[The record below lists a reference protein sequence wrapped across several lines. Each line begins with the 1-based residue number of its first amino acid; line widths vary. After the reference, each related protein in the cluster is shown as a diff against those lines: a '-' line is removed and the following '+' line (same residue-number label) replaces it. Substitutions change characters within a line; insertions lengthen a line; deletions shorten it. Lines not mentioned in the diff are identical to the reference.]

1 VVISGIRGVIATV
14 SIYCL
19 AGLLSTLVAQAPFL
33 LAAKDWSMPPP
44 HPFTSRNVILSGG
57 LPLLVGV
64 LIGIYFCGHRR
75 AIQNGLRPLLG
86 VLVLLIAF
94 APIRHRWV
102 WGDDVSATIEITG
115 FPIYSWLTN
124 AIGELVGDSLVALLP
139 VLMVGLACKLMVAR
153 WHWKIVW
160 IGVVI
165 LVVTDWMT
173 DEILL
178 ILLRYNWF
186 PPIVTQSLKYGAW
199 VGVLAGTA
207 GVWIFWSTTAPEQD
221 RQALSL
227 RP

>member
-1 VVISGIRGVIATV
+1 
-14 SIYCL
+14 
-19 AGLLSTLVAQAPFL
+19 
-33 LAAKDWSMPPP
+33 
-44 HPFTSRNVILSGG
+44 
-57 LPLLVGV
+57 
-64 LIGIYFCGHRR
+64 
-75 AIQNGLRPLLG
+75 
-86 VLVLLIAF
+86 
-94 APIRHRWV
+94 V

-199 VGVLAGTA
+199 VGVLAGIA
-207 GVWIFWSTTAPEQD
+207 GVWFFWSTTASLQADERSLCAPE
-221 RQALSL
+221 
-227 RP
+227 PN